1 MGSEKIK
8 FPTEGAKLQ
17 NKREIELVEPLK
29 LLSMPNWCFAS
40 YVIEGEKKEIDKLEL
55 MMRKL
60 DSMEKPAVENGFGTK
75 WLGCLVHEMGGN
87 WEEVRCRG
95 SWSELERVDDCA
107 IRFNTETA
115 WAPCNETLDL
125 ICKRFPSLRYYY
137 SSEEPGMCEYWTNDE
152 EGKYFPD
159 RFYIDLCTPEEQY
172 DCEYFR
178 TLEDALRWMRENYSK
193 NINSKEDI
201 DRLCD
206 KWEEESPDAFCYLY
220 EYKIDKD

>member
-1 MGSEKIK
+1 
-8 FPTEGAKLQ
+8 
-17 NKREIELVEPLK
+17 
-29 LLSMPNWCFAS
+29 MPNWCFAS